1 MEINIKVANPT
12 NTYLVEPKAKLT
24 RKKKR
29 NPINWKTNVQKKLRF
44 ACKAHYTEKGKLK
57 SGKYISCHYKCHTC
71 FTKDQRKAIFD
82 KFRTLSSQ
90 QMH

>member
-44 ACKAHYTEKGKLK
+44 AC
-57 SGKYISCHYKCHTC
+57 
-71 FTKDQRKAIFD
+71 
-82 KFRTLSSQ
+82 
-90 QMH
+90 